1 MLQKKK
7 VASPGRCRLRRGA
20 AVVLLAAQMQTWRRA
35 ECVLWQGKLPPG
47 RGAGIRGGRGGRTA
61 EPGAPTTSRR
71 IPARPRQPL
80 SHRIMARPA
89 AARAP
94 ISEPLITRARDRLY
108 SMAKRLRGWPALVQS
123 RAERRTPR
131 PRTAGALLPLYRTIL
146 VPHCTPPPARP
157 VTSVPARISS
167 WPPAPLMFPSLGDR
181 HGHHHHRCCRLP
193 ATARLASRYSPR
205 HH

>member
-1 MLQKKK
+1 MFY
-7 VASPGRCRLRRGA
+7 
-20 AVVLLAAQMQTWRRA
+20 
-35 ECVLWQGKLPPG
+35 G
-47 RGAGIRGGRGGRTA
+47 RGSCLPDEGQEFAVAGGGRTA

-131 PRTAGALLPLYRTIL
+131 PRTAGALLPL
-146 VPHCTPPPARP
+146 
-157 VTSVPARISS
+157 
-167 WPPAPLMFPSLGDR
+167 
-181 HGHHHHRCCRLP
+181 
-193 ATARLASRYSPR
+193 
-205 HH
+205 

>member
-1 MLQKKK
+1 MPGTVSRYPPQTVADGGSLDALSRQRKLNVLVHISPEYGIEMLQKKK

-131 PRTAGALLPLYRTIL
+131 PRTAGALLPL
-146 VPHCTPPPARP
+146 
-157 VTSVPARISS
+157 
-167 WPPAPLMFPSLGDR
+167 
-181 HGHHHHRCCRLP
+181 
-193 ATARLASRYSPR
+193 
-205 HH
+205 